1 MNPIGTAIRRFDRR
15 DGALIVDTGL
25 SAVMG
30 LLLVVIGAR
39 NLTGQEFD
47 HFSTTQ
53 LVIVALVG
61 VLRSGI
67 YGPAMHA
74 QKVTGKAVI
83 PLTWMLIISLPLA
96 VGSGVVFGPMLAPS
110 SQNWP
115 QWTICLVLTMAS
127 VLLQDAGR
135 SMLLS
140 RDLVVGALLSDGIG
154 LATLMVEAAS
164 GRLGHSGVGQLYA
177 WAIAAGCGL
186 VASLTCLVIWR
197 THSAHI
203 QRQSLAATWRLGR
216 WSGLDAVLSNVGA
229 LFPFFI
235 ATLVIGDGTSGVYR
249 TLQTALG
256 PLNIIH
262 TTVMT
267 SFGLDAWQASTS
279 AGLAGL
285 GRKVNRLTAGMFG
298 FSIVYVALGL
308 PAIIWVARLDHPQ
321 LLRVSLIVALGA
333 VMGATTT
340 GWNAGALVLGYQW
353 AGAVIRGVLVVCSI
367 AISLPWSVRHWVPW
381 NDPIGTTWLMS
392 SAVALVGWSWAFARA
407 TRAETVNR
415 SFIQGSDLI

>member
-1 MNPIGTAIRRFDRR
+1 MNPIRAAIRRFNLR
-15 DGALIVDTGL
+15 DGALIIDTGL
-25 SAVMG
+25 TAVMG

-47 HFSTTQ
+47 HFATTQ

-67 YGPAMHA
+67 YSPAMHA

-83 PLTWMLIISLPLA
+83 PYSWMLLISLPLA
-96 VGSGVVFGPMLAPS
+96 LVGGLVFGPMLAPT
-110 SQNWP
+110 SQNWR

-140 RDLVVGALLSDGIG
+140 RELVVGALLSDGIG
-154 LATLMVEAAS
+154 LAALMVEAAT

-177 WAIAAGCGL
+177 WAIAAGFGL

-197 THSAHI
+197 IHSAHI
-203 QRQSLAATWRLGR
+203 QRQSLAATWKLGR
-216 WSGLDAVLSNVGA
+216 WSGLDAVLANVGS
-229 LFPFFI
+229 LLPFFI
-235 ATLVIGDGTSGVYR
+235 ATLVIGDGTSGMYR

-267 SFGLDAWQASTS
+267 SFGLDAWQASTP

-285 GRKVNRLTAGMFG
+285 RRKVNRLTAGMFG
-298 FSIVYVALGL
+298 FSTVYVALGL

-340 GWNAGALVLGYQW
+340 GCSAGALVLGYQW
-353 AGAVIRGVLVVCSI
+353 AGAVLRGVIVGCSI
-367 AISLPWSVRHWVPW
+367 VISLPWSVMHWVPW
-381 NDPIGTTWLMS
+381 NDPIGTTWLMTN
-392 SAVALVGWSWAFARA
+392 AVALIGSSWAFARA
-407 TRAETVNR
+407 TRAETASQ
-415 SFIQGSDLI
+415 SFIQGSDLV